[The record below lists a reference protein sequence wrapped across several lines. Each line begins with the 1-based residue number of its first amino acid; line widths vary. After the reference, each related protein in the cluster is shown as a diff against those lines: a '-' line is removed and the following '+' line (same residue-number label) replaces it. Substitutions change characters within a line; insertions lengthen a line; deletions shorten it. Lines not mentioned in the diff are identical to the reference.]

1 MNTKRNSG
9 LLIAIDGIDGAGK
22 TTQVE
27 FLRKVFSDAG
37 MEVVCSKEPT
47 DGEWGSKLRESAQN
61 GRLSLEDEL
70 DLFVKDRRDHVETL
84 ITPELEAGKIVIL
97 DRYYYS
103 TITYQGARGA
113 NIDEVT
119 DLMSEFPTPDKTFV
133 FDLDPNLAVSRIRDS
148 RNETPNEFE
157 GVEYLTRVRDKFNK
171 LDMDE
176 IVKIDSSQSAQIISK
191 QILDDLIETSLRSH
205 LCAKEHECDV
215 VYCMLRIANQ
225 CEWFTKQGELKSSLN

>member
-103 TITYQGARGA
+103 TITY
-113 NIDEVT
+113 
-119 DLMSEFPTPDKTFV
+119 LS
-133 FDLDPNLAVSRIRDS
+133 
-148 RNETPNEFE
+148 
-157 GVEYLTRVRDKFNK
+157 
-171 LDMDE
+171 
-176 IVKIDSSQSAQIISK
+176 
-191 QILDDLIETSLRSH
+191 LIH
-205 LCAKEHECDV
+205 
-215 VYCMLRIANQ
+215 I
-225 CEWFTKQGELKSSLN
+225 